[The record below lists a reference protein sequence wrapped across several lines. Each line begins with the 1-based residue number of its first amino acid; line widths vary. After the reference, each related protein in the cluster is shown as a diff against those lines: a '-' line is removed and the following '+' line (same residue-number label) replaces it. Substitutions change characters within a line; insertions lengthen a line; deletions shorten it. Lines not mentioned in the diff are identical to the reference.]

1 MYHASVFRVAISTN
15 VEGVQVAKTSM
26 SATDKFRRNMFVELR
41 RALEV
46 KMTMMTIRFPNKP
59 TAKTIEHKKRLVK
72 AM

>member
-1 MYHASVFRVAISTN
+1 M
-15 VEGVQVAKTSM
+15 AKTSM